1 MRRSPICGQFVIVD
15 CKIPILLRMLACY
28 RASTLLRHSD
38 CIGPTGTLRFGCGS
52 LIVRCISLG
61 FIDMKVAT
69 VLVCLTAWAIGLLH
83 INRGK
88 CANMLDIVVRQKF
101 LPVIKKSWIVMEQS
115 GLKKY
120 SRPGKRRT
128 SNVEGGPKSGL
139 VSMLDT
145 GFIRLKMKLP
155 AGK

>member
-1 MRRSPICGQFVIVD
+1 
-15 CKIPILLRMLACY
+15 
-28 RASTLLRHSD
+28 
-38 CIGPTGTLRFGCGS
+38 
-52 LIVRCISLG
+52 
-61 FIDMKVAT
+61 MKVAT